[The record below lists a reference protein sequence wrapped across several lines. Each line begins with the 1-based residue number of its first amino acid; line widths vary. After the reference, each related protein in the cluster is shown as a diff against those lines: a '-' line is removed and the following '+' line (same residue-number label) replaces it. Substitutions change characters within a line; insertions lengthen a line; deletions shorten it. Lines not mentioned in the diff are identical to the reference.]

1 MPQYAY
7 DYCVDMIKTQCGK
20 CIKVSGPSI
29 RNLSKKKYD
38 CGSPQ
43 NNKLNLDIMNES
55 YKIHFEANSF
65 YGFDDWFKLAFCG
78 RNINNTEEGFQ
89 LFLKYSRLQK
99 GYENEAE
106 ENIRKISTTG
116 NISLILMK

>member
-7 DYCVDMIKTQCGK
+7 DYCVDMIKTHCGK
-20 CIKVSGPSI
+20 CIKVSEGAI
-29 RNLSKKKYD
+29 HNFSKKGYD
-38 CGSPQ
+38 SPFTQ
-43 NNKLNLDIMNES
+43 RNQLNLDIMNES

-89 LFLKYSRLQK
+89 L
-99 GYENEAE
+99 
-106 ENIRKISTTG
+106 
-116 NISLILMK
+116 